1 MLNDLAD
8 TNDVQEIPYAA
19 NQQGDGSP
27 WFDVVILHYSGDALH
42 SSCDQIK
49 VNYIESTYTNYLN
62 GEQWQ
67 AVI

>member
-42 SSCDQIK
+42 SSCD
-49 VNYIESTYTNYLN
+49 
-62 GEQWQ
+62 
-67 AVI
+67 